1 LEWSQL
7 DILAPTL
14 LYVEQLY
21 LVRNNCRKICSQ
33 FEISKDHWKN
43 LRVINLE
50 QNGIESWDEIVGFRV
65 LNDLQKIIVNKNLMK
80 EIYRKP
86 GFKNLFY
93 LSVED
98 NLINE
103 WSTLD

>member
-1 LEWSQL
+1 
-7 DILAPTL
+7 
-14 LYVEQLY
+14 